1 MKNIDKIANEL
12 LESGIC
18 KTTKEAYEYAKY
30 LKNYTKALYKQ
41 NFYGII

>member
-12 LESGIC
+12 LKTGVC

-30 LKNYTKALYKQ
+30 LKNYTIMLYK
-41 NFYGII
+41 NSNKML